1 MLDNGYAAVLNS
13 TALKMAGLSART
25 PDPPNGKLV
34 RNDAGGPTGLIIG
47 ARQLVAPLLQTRAS
61 GHPEMVA
68 AVAAMQKASSKAGL
82 TSVMDRSEA
91 AEGFRAY
98 QQLWREG
105 RLQVRTSVTRVVDAE
120 GPVAEVLAEI
130 ERIGT
135 VTGHG
140 DEMFRVGPLK
150 VFLDGGIL
158 LGTAYMRAA
167 YGRNTQV
174 YGFENSAYRGEL
186 RIRPAIS
193 SRLSRSP
200 PASASK

>member
-34 RNDAGGPTGLIIG
+34 RNDAGEPAGLIIG

-61 GHPEMVA
+61 GHPAMVA
-68 AVAAMQKASSKAGL
+68 AVAAMQKAYSKAGL

-98 QQLWREG
+98 QQLWRKG

-140 DEMFRVGPLK
+140 DEMFRGGPLK

-167 YGRNTQV
+167 YGRNTQA

-186 RIRPAIS
+186 RIRPGDLEQIVTLAA
-193 SRLSRSP
+193 RLG
-200 PASASK
+200 